1 MPGMQNL
8 NRLPGCVELGLH
20 VGQLA
25 KRRPILNGISA
36 HHDAAFRKEARTR
49 IPHHV
54 HRLLQ
59 IRKPAVDAVL
69 FLPETRRFPRDF
81 VCRIVAGAVDRLPHR
96 GAEIRIEC
104 AHNRQWHRADAVV
117 GNHGV
122 VGAAGCVAID
132 HRYAG
137 RRLPDAAHHGARPHH
152 AAQLFLER
160 CRDPVHPAHRLEH
173 RRLPVDHFLRQHAL
187 PQVRVQQRM
196 HRQSID
202 GLRLFFPR
210 AWRHFETRPLSSL
223 ERQIRLQIAI
233 LLQERDHA
241 LAVFRRNLFVERAFA
256 DAFRQQLGNVA
267 ARIVH
272 CPAFRHRI
280 PAVQL
285 VALHQRPARRVH
297 FHFERHAQLP
307 AIAEHGVMDRRKP
320 RRARIEI
327 VPLVEAARL
336 AHAAGEVDVGSAADR
351 PVAPAAALARFE
363 NRTSIPGFA
372 QFIRRDQAGDAR
384 AQI

>member
-1 MPGMQNL
+1 
-8 NRLPGCVELGLH
+8 
-20 VGQLA
+20 
-25 KRRPILNGISA
+25 
-36 HHDAAFRKEARTR
+36 
-49 IPHHV
+49 
-54 HRLLQ
+54 
-59 IRKPAVDAVL
+59 
-69 FLPETRRFPRDF
+69 
-81 VCRIVAGAVDRLPHR
+81 
-96 GAEIRIEC
+96 
-104 AHNRQWHRADAVV
+104 
-117 GNHGV
+117 
-122 VGAAGCVAID
+122 
-132 HRYAG
+132 
-137 RRLPDAAHHGARPHH
+137 
-152 AAQLFLER
+152 
-160 CRDPVHPAHRLEH
+160 
-173 RRLPVDHFLRQHAL
+173 
-187 PQVRVQQRM
+187 M

-384 AQI
+384 AQYDDLRPFSIHQPQLARFRRCFGNRQQPERLHHHERGAVPARLAHTHQKLTSGKTHAFCFPFVPGNAIIVPYPES